1 MFLQHLCS
9 SCLLPVSL
17 ERLQWEDQD
26 HPTQHQEE
34 EEDFCSSVDPVEEEA
49 AEADHLLAPAD
60 PAAGEAEEEEEGEVE

>member
-1 MFLQHLCS
+1 MCS

-34 EEDFCSSVDPVEEEA
+34 EEDFCSWVDPVEEEV
-49 AEADHLLAPAD
+49 AEADLVAPAD
-60 PAAGEAEEEEEGEVE
+60 QAAGEAEEEEEGEVE